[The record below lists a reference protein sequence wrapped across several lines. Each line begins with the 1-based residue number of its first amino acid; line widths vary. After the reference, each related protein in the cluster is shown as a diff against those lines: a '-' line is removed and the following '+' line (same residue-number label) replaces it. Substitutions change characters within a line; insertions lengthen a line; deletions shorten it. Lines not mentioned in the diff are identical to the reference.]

1 MGGSE
6 RLRQLEIFRR
16 VAEQGSI
23 SAAARSLAIGQ
34 PAVSKHLAALEHR
47 LRVRLMER
55 STQRTTLT
63 LEGRVFYDR
72 LRPLLDGLDLLEDDV
87 TASARGIEGLLTLQV
102 PVGIGQ
108 MHLTRELIR
117 FQKLHPRI
125 ELEVRYEDRFADL
138 VVERVDVALRIG
150 ALSSPDLVVKRLAG
164 MERWLL
170 ASPRYLRQHGTPRTP
185 EELQAHNFVRYSQLQ
200 QGHRLVL
207 ERPGERVEIRMKSRL
222 LVNNSMA
229 IRELLLAHYGV
240 GLAPIWLTS
249 DAIERRD
256 LVRVLPE
263 WGTPPT
269 PLHAVYPSAT
279 LKTQR
284 VATVIDF
291 LGKALHRIPG
301 FGETSKLQTSQR

>member
-1 MGGSE
+1 MGSSE

-55 STQRTTLT
+55 SNQRTTLT
-63 LEGRVFYDR
+63 SEGRVFYDR
-72 LRPLLDGLDLLEDDV
+72 LCSLLDGLDLLEDDV
-87 TASARGIEGLLTLQV
+87 TASARGIEGPLTLQV

-125 ELEVRYEDRFADL
+125 DLDIRYEDRFADL

-150 ALSSPDLVVKRLAG
+150 ALSSPDLVVKKLAG
-164 MERWLL
+164 MTRWLV
-170 ASPRYLRQHGTPRTP
+170 ASPRYLRQYGTPKTP
-185 EELQAHNFVRYSQLQ
+185 PELQAHNFVRYSQLQ
-200 QGHRLVL
+200 LGDRLVL
-207 ERPGERVEIRMKSRL
+207 ERPGERVEVRVKSSF

-229 IRELLLAHYGV
+229 IRELLLAHCGV

-249 DAIERRD
+249 DAIARGE
-256 LVRVLPE
+256 LVRVLSE
-263 WGTPPT
+263 WETPPT
-269 PLHAVYPSAT
+269 PLHAVYPSVT

-284 VATVIDF
+284 VAAVIDF
-291 LGKALHRIPG
+291 LGKALRRIPG
-301 FGETSKLQTSQR
+301 FEPTSML